1 MKNISIILGTLA
13 TIVLALVAA
22 RYVSGWWLFWTFA
35 SLQVHLAAV
44 AFVLGA
50 LSFLFRRH
58 ILNMLIIVA
67 AIALGVHG
75 VIMLNDFRQPALENY
90 GNTPTAKL
98 LSLNIEGDNS
108 FANGKKIADYMIK
121 SGADVI
127 FIQESAPL
135 FPELARISTAYP
147 YRLGCGNFT
156 ITCDSSVWS
165 KTPFVSSLV
174 KTASPIY
181 RDRLQIASIEFGG
194 KVINFANVHL
204 TKPYF
209 DDFQA
214 KELKKIT
221 QWLDK
226 VPGPL
231 VLAGDFNSTVL
242 NPVVQRFLEDRKLMS
257 VDGEPTTIPIQL
269 PEIGMAIDHVF
280 VGGPMRI
287 TSLTRVPDPIGSN
300 HYGLM
305 AEVTLTDPT
314 ASYPP
319 KKVVDSSSSTSHPLQ

>member
-1 MKNISIILGTLA
+1 MKSISLVLGTLA

-35 SLQVHLAAV
+35 SMQIHLAIV
-44 AFVLGA
+44 AFVLGL
-50 LSFLFRRH
+50 LSFIFRRH
-58 ILNMLIIVA
+58 ILNVLIMLA
-67 AIALGVHG
+67 AIAIAGHGFVMLGE
-75 VIMLNDFRQPALENY
+75 FRQPALENY
-90 GNTPTAKL
+90 GDIPTAKL

-108 FANGKKIADYMIK
+108 FANGKKIADYMIS

-135 FPELARISTAYP
+135 FPELARISVAYP

-165 KTPFVSSLV
+165 KKPFVNSLV

-209 DDFQA
+209 DNFQA
-214 KELKKIT
+214 IELKKIT
-221 QWLDK
+221 EWLDK
-226 VPGPL
+226 VQGPL
-231 VLAGDFNSTVL
+231 VLEGDFNSTVL
-242 NPVVQRFLEDRKLMS
+242 NPVVQRFIRDRKLMT
-257 VDGEPTTIPIQL
+257 VDNEPATIPVQL
-269 PEIGMAIDHVF
+269 PQLGMAIDHLF
-280 VGGPMRI
+280 VQDPMRI
-287 TSLTRVPDPIGSN
+287 TSLKRVPDPIGSN
-300 HYGLM
+300 HFGLM
-305 AEVTLTDPT
+305 SEVTLIDPT

-319 KKVVDSSSSTSHPLQ
+319 K